1 MARYCSEC
9 GVTLNEE
16 DLFCVNCGANLEEL
30 EKEEPV
36 TDEDIRVVLS
46 TLNDLLDNLPDKV
59 INNFAKTK
67 EFSTYEKVMRKYK
80 IK

>member
-1 MARYCSEC
+1 MDIYCTEC
-9 GVTLNEE
+9 GAALNEE
-16 DLFCVNCGANLEEL
+16 DRFCTNCGVTLEEL

-36 TDEDIRVVLS
+36 TDEDIRIILNV
-46 TLNDLLDNLPDKV
+46 LNDLLDKLPDKV

-67 EFSTYEKVMRKYK
+67 EFSTYEKVMHKYK